1 MKGDSIMIF
10 IKNMKK
16 LEFTKG
22 SNSFVAPKKCR
33 QKNNQVTVENRKI
46 ELSRM
51 PFLKM
56 ISLKAL

>member
-1 MKGDSIMIF
+1 MIF